1 MDVWAVDRRRPL
13 EPVQPAYDYRDNEI
27 VPDTVVA
34 DHPSLV
40 HGTLGAAGLRRGKS
54 RFEWTTLSQES
65 DGARPNLVN
74 ACTTLMSA

>member
-1 MDVWAVDRRRPL
+1 MWAVDRRRPL
-13 EPVQPAYDYRDNEI
+13 EPVQPAYDYRGNEI
-27 VPDTVVA
+27 IPDTVVA

-65 DGARPNLVN
+65 DGACLNLVN
-74 ACTTLMSA
+74 TYTMLMSA